1 VLIGTFSCQPTASEA
16 SISEPNPKVS
26 PTNSNQTSLDHKKER
41 SGHPQLPSYFYYETI
56 PNVEWLLLWDIV
68 GKNTFVSMANSKPNL
83 QHLVFD
89 YGFSDIDVI
98 YISAI
103 DFDGSNHLCYVSIYI
118 CIYID
123 IDIYI
128 YVYIYNLS
136 IYLLG
141 CITYVFN
148 NRSFSKSWIHIVSR
162 LLVQRLAADL
172 HLATTAVVQ
181 SDIKYLIL

>member
-1 VLIGTFSCQPTASEA
+1 MLCRSKIFSTIIVLIGTFSYQPTASEA

-83 QHLVFD
+83 QNLVFD

-118 CIYID
+118 GYIYID
-123 IDIYI
+123 I
-128 YVYIYNLS
+128 
-136 IYLLG
+136 
-141 CITYVFN
+141 
-148 NRSFSKSWIHIVSR
+148 
-162 LLVQRLAADL
+162 
-172 HLATTAVVQ
+172 
-181 SDIKYLIL
+181 